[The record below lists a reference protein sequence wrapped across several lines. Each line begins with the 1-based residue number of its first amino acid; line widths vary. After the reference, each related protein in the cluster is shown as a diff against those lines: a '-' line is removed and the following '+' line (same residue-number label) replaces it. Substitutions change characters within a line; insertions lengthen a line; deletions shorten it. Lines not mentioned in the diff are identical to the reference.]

1 MDIETLSTES
11 KYVID
16 NFIGNFTK
24 YKDKSIALYGIGINT
39 KNILDNIEGFNIL
52 GLMDAENVGKYF
64 FGKKV
69 LSYEE
74 VIKNV
79 DMIVII
85 ARQSIVSIIYKRI
98 EFLEK
103 EYGIPIY
110 TVDGNFITNKNK
122 EFIVDD
128 IDYWKTN
135 KEQLIDKIDENE
147 IISFDVFDT
156 LIMRKTLQPQNIF
169 EIVERRIYEENSL
182 KLDFKNIRVQCER
195 ELNEKIEAPK
205 FDEIYKELK
214 NKLNIDDDLL
224 EEIKKIE
231 IETELNCIIPR
242 HEMVNIYKYALDNN
256 KKVYL
261 LSDMYFSCEVLEIFL
276 KKCKIY
282 GYEKL
287 MVSSDYGKSKASGK
301 MFEYYAKLNNNK
313 KMLHIGDN
321 PRVDIKMAKLYNIDT
336 FHIFSSYELFMH
348 SSFKE
353 LLVDTSNIDNNIIL
367 GLFASSIF
375 NDPFILNSTK
385 GVLHIDD
392 IYQMGYLFIG
402 PLILK
407 FTLWFINKVKNADY
421 SKILFCARDGYLI
434 KEVYDLMVDT
444 LNIDMNTESIYF
456 KTSRRAATVPTIE
469 NENDIE
475 FILKR
480 LFKGT
485 KGQLLK
491 SRFGVKAY
499 LEDHE
504 SEELVTVA
512 SDYEELRKYIFSYKD
527 EIISNAKDEANAY
540 KNYLKHI
547 KVNDSDNIC
556 VFDFVSSG
564 TIQYYIS
571 KFLNKSIDGL
581 YFASNSI
588 PNRFYNDFRY
598 IDSLFGNINEFNINN
613 NLQRYYFFIESI
625 LTDENNTLIKY
636 EKDSTFIYENYK
648 KSNRDFLKVSKAHDG
663 IRAFIKDTLSVDNN
677 IISYNIDNKLVDEIL
692 GLLMSNKCIVDINI
706 KKAFYN
712 ENGYDCETEDC
723 VWPS

>member
-1 MDIETLSTES
+1 MDIEKLSYES

-16 NFIGNFTK
+16 SFIGNFTK

-85 ARQSIVSIIYKRI
+85 ARQSIVSIIYNRI

-122 EFIVDD
+122 EFIVDN

-135 KEQLIDKIDENE
+135 KEHLINKIDENE

-169 EIVERRIYEENSL
+169 EIVERRIYEENNI

-205 FDEIYKELK
+205 FNEIYIELK

-287 MVSSDYGKSKASGK
+287 IVSSDYGKSKSSGN
-301 MFEYYAKLNNNK
+301 MFEYYSKLNNNK

-321 PRVDIKMAKLYNIDT
+321 PRVDIKMAKLYNIET

-375 NDPFILNSTK
+375 NDPFILNGTK

-407 FTLWFINKVKNADY
+407 FTLWFINKVKNANY

-469 NENDIE
+469 SENDIE
-475 FILKR
+475 LILKKS
-480 LFKGT
+480 FKGT
-485 KGQLLK
+485 KGQLLN
-491 SRFGVKAY
+491 SRFGITSGLDDIK
-499 LEDHE
+499 
-504 SEELVTVA
+504 SEEYITSL
-512 SDYEELRKYIFSYKD
+512 SDYNEIKEYVLLYKD
-527 EIISNAKDEANAY
+527 EIIKNAKEELKAY
-540 KNYLKHI
+540 KKYLDDI
-547 KVNDSDNIC
+547 NITDLDNIC
-556 VFDFVSSG
+556 IFDFVSSG
-564 TIQYYIS
+564 TIQYYLS
-571 KFLNKSIDGL
+571 KVIGKPINGL
-581 YFASNSI
+581 YFASNGI
-588 PNRFYNDFRY
+588 PNRFYKDFKQ
-598 IDSLFGNINEFNINN
+598 IDSLFGNFNEFSVNN
-613 NLQRYYFFIESI
+613 NIQKYFLFLESI
-625 LTDENNTLIKY
+625 LTDRNNTMIKY
-636 EKDSTFIYENYK
+636 REDGTFIYEDNDL
-648 KSNRDFLKVSKAHDG
+648 NERDFSKIDECHNG
-663 IRAFIKDTLSVDNN
+663 IKNFIKDALSIDDN
-677 IISYNIDNKLVDEIL
+677 IINYNIDKSLVDKIL
-692 GLLMSNKCIVDINI
+692 GLLMSNKSIVDDKI
-706 KKAFYN
+706 KKVFYN
-712 ENGYDCETEDC
+712 GSIYDCEAEDC

>member
-16 NFIGNFTK
+16 SFIGNFTK

-261 LSDMYFSCEVLEIFL
+261 LYDMYFSCEVLEIFL

-287 MVSSDYGKSKASGK
+287 MVSSDYG
-301 MFEYYAKLNNNK
+301 
-313 KMLHIGDN
+313 
-321 PRVDIKMAKLYNIDT
+321 
-336 FHIFSSYELFMH
+336 
-348 SSFKE
+348 
-353 LLVDTSNIDNNIIL
+353 
-367 GLFASSIF
+367 
-375 NDPFILNSTK
+375 
-385 GVLHIDD
+385 
-392 IYQMGYLFIG
+392 
-402 PLILK
+402 
-407 FTLWFINKVKNADY
+407 
-421 SKILFCARDGYLI
+421 
-434 KEVYDLMVDT
+434 
-444 LNIDMNTESIYF
+444 
-456 KTSRRAATVPTIE
+456 
-469 NENDIE
+469 
-475 FILKR
+475 
-480 LFKGT
+480 
-485 KGQLLK
+485 
-491 SRFGVKAY
+491 
-499 LEDHE
+499 
-504 SEELVTVA
+504 
-512 SDYEELRKYIFSYKD
+512 
-527 EIISNAKDEANAY
+527 
-540 KNYLKHI
+540 
-547 KVNDSDNIC
+547 
-556 VFDFVSSG
+556 
-564 TIQYYIS
+564 
-571 KFLNKSIDGL
+571 
-581 YFASNSI
+581 
-588 PNRFYNDFRY
+588 
-598 IDSLFGNINEFNINN
+598 
-613 NLQRYYFFIESI
+613 
-625 LTDENNTLIKY
+625 
-636 EKDSTFIYENYK
+636 
-648 KSNRDFLKVSKAHDG
+648 
-663 IRAFIKDTLSVDNN
+663 
-677 IISYNIDNKLVDEIL
+677 
-692 GLLMSNKCIVDINI
+692 
-706 KKAFYN
+706 
-712 ENGYDCETEDC
+712 
-723 VWPS
+723 

>member
-1 MDIETLSTES
+1 MDTEVLPVES
-11 KYVID
+11 KYVIES
-16 NFIGNFTK
+16 FIENFTK
-24 YKDKSIALYGIGINT
+24 YKEKSIALYGIGINT
-39 KNILDNIEGFNIL
+39 KNIIDNIDGFNIL
-52 GLMDAENVGKYF
+52 GLMDAENVGQYF

-69 LSYEE
+69 LSYDE

-79 DMIVII
+79 DMIVIV
-85 ARQSIVSIIYKRI
+85 ARKSIVNLIYKRI
-98 EFLEK
+98 EFIEK
-103 EYGIPIY
+103 EYGIHIY
-110 TVDGNFITNKNK
+110 TVDGDLISNKNK

-128 IDYWKTN
+128 IDYWKIN
-135 KEQLIDKIDENE
+135 KEQLMAKIDENE

-156 LIMRKTLQPQNIF
+156 IIMRKTLKPQNIF
-169 EIVERRIYEENSL
+169 EIVERKLYEENSI

-205 FDEIYKELK
+205 FDEIYGELK
-214 NKLNIDDDLL
+214 NKLNIDNDLL

-242 HEMVNIYKYALDNN
+242 HEMVDIYKYALDKN
-256 KKVYL
+256 KKIYL
-261 LSDMYFSCEVLEIFL
+261 LSDMYFSYDVLEKFL

-282 GYEKL
+282 GYKKL
-287 MVSSDYGKSKASGK
+287 IISSDCGKSKASGK
-301 MFEYYAKLNNNK
+301 MFEYYAKLNKNK

-321 PRVDIKMAKLYNIDT
+321 PRVDIKMAKIYNIDT
-336 FHIFSSYELFMH
+336 FHVFSSYELFMH

-367 GLFASSIF
+367 GLFASSMF
-375 NDPFILNSTK
+375 NNPFILNETK
-385 GVLHIDD
+385 GILHIED

-407 FTLWFINKVKNADY
+407 FTLWFIDKVKKANY
-421 SKILFCARDGYLI
+421 TKILFCARDGYLI
-434 KEVYDLMVDT
+434 KEIYDLIIDT
-444 LNIDMNTESIYF
+444 INIDINAESIYF
-456 KTSRRAATVPTIE
+456 KTSRRAATIPTIE

-475 FILKR
+475 FILKK

-491 SRFGVKAY
+491 SRFGVKASLDDY
-499 LEDHE
+499 E
-504 SEELVTVA
+504 SEELVTVD

-527 EIISNAKDEANAY
+527 EIISNAEDEANAY

-547 KVNDSDNIC
+547 NVNYSDNIC

-598 IDSLFGNINEFNINN
+598 IGSLFGNINEFNTNN
-613 NLQRYYFFIESI
+613 NLQKYYFFIESI

-636 EKDSTFIYENYK
+636 EKDSTFIYEDHK
-648 KSNRDFLKVSKAHDG
+648 KSNRNFSKISKVHDG
-663 IRAFIKDTLSVDNN
+663 IRSFIKDTLSMDNN

-692 GLLMSNKCIVDINI
+692 GLLMSNKCIVDTNI
-706 KKAFYN
+706 KKSFYN
-712 ENGYDCETEDC
+712 ENEYDCEKEDY